1 MIAAVGIR
9 GRIVRLVAEAC
20 SLRAAS
26 AMHNASSVSHL
37 QIIV

>member
-9 GRIVRLVAEAC
+9 GRIVRLVAGGC

-26 AMHNASSVSHL
+26 AMHNASNVSHL